1 MAGSQFP
8 EASEDDG
15 GRAAGVT
22 CTPGPGDLQ
31 HGTGVGV
38 PPDRQLDRRGAPGES
53 DVLHEKAH
61 QLLPLDVGRR
71 GGMPD
76 GGQSR
81 DQCQNAWLRLGAEE
95 LRGTLQ
101 PSRRITRQPRHLRAW
116 LVPLA
121 LEAACHEPVFR
132 LDSQAAATGEVRRI
146 LGALQSQVPLAFD
159 LTGLG
164 CQAVQ
169 SRQGNSQVGGL
180 DGVEEGLGDG
190 GVEAIP
196 PQGVAGRGSK
206 IDRRS
211 GTGREGSDA
220 IVQGA
225 HPHPPPTLAAQHKA
239 LEEGGSLTDGAPL
252 LFRPAGAIVRKARLI
267 VEKLRPG
274 QGAGVDIVEEH
285 GPVLQGDSARPAC
298 DPGGAT
304 REETGPGGRPP
315 IDRGARRRGG
325 VEHRQDARVAQRLP
339 ADLAVRLLAP
349 QAVRKAQVRRR
360 ELLDD
365 REGRGLRLTEGK
377 DELDSLLDLLVRIA
391 HALAGGIEDEPTGG
405 RKRRWPCAACCRLP
419 PSRRLR
425 RQ

>member
-1 MAGSQFP
+1 MGQAWVCHRI
-8 EASEDDG
+8 ASWIVVARRVRVTSCMRKRTSCCRSTWVVEG
-15 GRAAGVT
+15 ACQMVGRAETSA
-22 CTPGPGDLQ
+22 
-31 HGTGVGV
+31 
-38 PPDRQLDRRGAPGES
+38 RMRGCGSGLRSCGARCSPA
-53 DVLHEKAH
+53 VA
-61 QLLPLDVGRR
+61 
-71 GGMPD
+71 
-76 GGQSR
+76 SR
-81 DQCQNAWLRLGAEE
+81 SSRATSASGSFHSR
-95 LRGTLQ
+95 
-101 PSRRITRQPRHLRAW
+101 SRRRATSRCSGSTARQRRRARS
-116 LVPLA
+116 
-121 LEAACHEPVFR
+121 AAYWARASRRCH
-132 LDSQAAATGEVRRI
+132 
-146 LGALQSQVPLAFD
+146 LAFD

-365 REGRGLRLTEGK
+365 REGRGLLLTEGK